1 MYFLFLVFLIFLNW
15 DQVKKLMYWLDPNLR
30 YATREADIM
39 VSKVLKLYGQK
50 HQSKL
55 KPHLIQYY
63 VLLEVRMDEVMVLHH
78 LKITFATEY
87 KCMRILHVELII
99 ICALHL

>member
-39 VSKVLKLYGQK
+39 VRKVLKLYRQK
-50 HQSKL
+50 HPSKL
-55 KPHLIQYY
+55 KPHLIQYC
-63 VLLEVRMDEVMVLHH
+63 VVRS
-78 LKITFATEY
+78 
-87 KCMRILHVELII
+87 
-99 ICALHL
+99 